1 MLNRGLNTGGMGL
14 VFSGA
19 ALRPRIRKRDARGC
33 RPTLAAMAARGA
45 PLRGVLFVGL
55 MVEGD
60 RLSVLE
66 YNCVLAIPNAN
77 R

>member
-1 MLNRGLNTGGMGL
+1 
-14 VFSGA
+14 
-19 ALRPRIRKRDARGC
+19 
-33 RPTLAAMAARGA
+33 MAARGA